1 MLWHD
6 VDFCAGGL
14 KMYDGG
20 LHLCVIEL
28 DTTLGYYYSSSYYY
42 YCYYYYYYYYYYYQR
57 HEF

>member
-1 MLWHD
+1 MDL
-6 VDFCAGGL
+6 CAGGL

-42 YCYYYYYYYYYYYQR
+42 YCYYYYYYYYYQR